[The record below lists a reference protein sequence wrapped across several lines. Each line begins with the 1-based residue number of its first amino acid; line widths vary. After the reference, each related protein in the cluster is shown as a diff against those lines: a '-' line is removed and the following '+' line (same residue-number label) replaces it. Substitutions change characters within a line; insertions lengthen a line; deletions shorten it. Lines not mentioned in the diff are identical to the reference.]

1 MTIDDALTGEAGLAG
16 LQWVLYGAPAQ
27 RALQEAITAL
37 LEPPATLRECRLL
50 RAKAKPDRKVTAYY
64 ALTLAGVTGTDAS
77 TRAIAVTWSLPRQ
90 PAPSTTANT
99 AAISP
104 MEAEAVAAGIATP
117 FRRLLMTDE
126 SWRMQI
132 EVAPLDPTFPA
143 LVRAM
148 TPSHVT
154 TLLADH
160 TTAPLDQITTLRYR
174 PRQRHVLRYDLRFPL
189 SGKAEVPSFFAKLSP
204 DDEGTATWAV
214 VAWCAEQ
221 LARCASGVTA
231 LQPQAWIPADRLL
244 LYPYAP
250 GIPLSELLSTN
261 QPVLPLLHKAGV
273 ALRALHDTPCPPTL
287 PLARKDFTG
296 EVKATLQAGEHLA
309 VLAPALY
316 HTLCTLLE
324 QVQERYQRYAAVK
337 PSFTHSDFKADHLLV
352 DRDQLTL
359 IDFDSCM
366 LTDPAADVG
375 KFLADLRWWHSLGGQ
390 FDLRQA
396 QAAFLTGYG
405 LTRPSALLVRAHLYE
420 SLILAKSTVRRLN
433 LFDDQWLAQ
442 SQRLLAQAAQGWQNG

>member
-27 RALQEAITAL
+27 RALQDVIMAL

-50 RAKAKPDRKVTAYY
+50 RAKAKPDRKLTAYY
-64 ALTLAGVTGTDAS
+64 ALTLAGVNGTDAS
-77 TRAIAVTWSLPRQ
+77 TRAIAVTWSLPRP
-90 PAPSTTANT
+90 PAPNNPANT

-104 MEAEAVAAGIATP
+104 MEVEAVAAGIAAP
-117 FRRLLMTDE
+117 FRRLLVTDE
-126 SWRMQI
+126 SWRMQL

-154 TLLADH
+154 ALLADH
-160 TTAPLDQITTLRYR
+160 TAAPLDQITTLRYR
-174 PRQRHVLRYDLRFPL
+174 PRQRHVLRYDLRFPP
-189 SGKAEVPSFFAKLSP
+189 SGKAEVPSFFAKLSQ

-273 ALRALHDTPCPPTL
+273 ALHTLHEAPCPPTL
-287 PLARKDFTG
+287 PLTKKNFAR
-296 EVKATLQAGEHLA
+296 EVSATLQAGEHLA
-309 VLAPALY
+309 TLAPTLY
-316 HTLCTLLE
+316 NTLRTLLD
-324 QVQERYQRYAAVK
+324 QAQEHYQRIPVAETV
-337 PSFTHSDFKADHLLV
+337 FTHNDFKADHLLV
-352 DRDQLTL
+352 AHDHLTL
-359 IDFDSCM
+359 IDFDSCI

-375 KFLADLRWWHSLGGQ
+375 KFLADLRWWHALGGQ
-390 FDLRQA
+390 FDLSQA
-396 QAAFLTGYG
+396 QAAFLAGYG
-405 LTRPSALLVRAHLYE
+405 LTRPSALLVRTHLYE

-433 LFDDQWLAQ
+433 LFDNQWLAQ
-442 SQRLLAQAAQGWQNG
+442 SQRLLTQAALLLPQR